1 MRKYV
6 YSHTIFFDIPIN
18 VFCFFFFQL
27 LVGGIIHTAP
37 ATSKKLQQK
46 KNALYNR
53 QWHSGSDA
61 QPIGRCDTRII
72 SAKLTVFIIK
82 NQFIAS
88 WKFHVHEKSAYHSHV
103 SSQFCLFCI
112 YDDTVVS

>member
-18 VFCFFFFQL
+18 VFCLFFS
-27 LVGGIIHTAP
+27 VACRGHHSYGASHIKK
-37 ATSKKLQQK
+37 ATTE